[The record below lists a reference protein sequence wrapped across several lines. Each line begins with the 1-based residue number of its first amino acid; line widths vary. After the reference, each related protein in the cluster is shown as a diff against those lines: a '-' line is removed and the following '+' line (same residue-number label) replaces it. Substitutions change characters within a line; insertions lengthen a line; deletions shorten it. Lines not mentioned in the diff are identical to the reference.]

1 MVHFNGSKL
10 HWTALRSRHYSEDMV
25 RREIEIDED
34 TDRILTELAS
44 EYKGDLS
51 LALADL
57 VHAREGL
64 EDFAERSEA
73 AHEDALRVQRDRAEA
88 DFREGRT
95 QTWQDVKV
103 GNGL

>member
-1 MVHFNGSKL
+1 
-10 HWTALRSRHYSEDMV
+10 MV

-34 TDRILTELAS
+34 TNRLLTELAE
-44 EYKGDLS
+44 EYQGDLS
-51 LALADL
+51 VALADL

-73 AHEDALRVQRDRAEA
+73 AHENTLRALRDRSES

-95 QTWQDVKV
+95 VTWEDVKTR
-103 GNGL
+103 NGL

>member
-1 MVHFNGSKL
+1 M
-10 HWTALRSRHYSEDMV
+10 

-34 TDRILTELAS
+34 TDRILTELAL

-51 LALADL
+51 QALADL

-64 EDFAERSEA
+64 EAFVERSEA
-73 AHEDALRVQRDRAEA
+73 AHEHTLRTLRDTAEA

-95 QTWQDVKV
+95 VTWGDVKAR
-103 GNGL
+103 NGL

>member
-1 MVHFNGSKL
+1 
-10 HWTALRSRHYSEDMV
+10 MV

-34 TDRILTELAS
+34 TNRLLTELAA

-51 LALADL
+51 SGLADL

-73 AHEDALRVQRDRAEA
+73 AQEGTLRAMRDRSEA

-95 QTWQDVKV
+95 VAWEDVKTR
-103 GNGL
+103 NGL

>member
-1 MVHFNGSKL
+1 M
-10 HWTALRSRHYSEDMV
+10 WPAACYSDGMV

-34 TDRILTELAS
+34 TDRYLTELAA

-64 EDFAERSEA
+64 EEFAERSEA
-73 AHEDALRVQRDRAEA
+73 AHEHTLRALRDRSEA

-95 QTWQDVKV
+95 VAWEDVKAR
-103 GNGL
+103 NRL

>member
-1 MVHFNGSKL
+1 
-10 HWTALRSRHYSEDMV
+10 MV

-34 TDRILTELAS
+34 TDRILTDLAS
-44 EYKGDLS
+44 EYEGDLS

-64 EDFAERSEA
+64 EEFGERSEA
-73 AHEDALRVQRDRAEA
+73 AHENALRALRDRSEG

-95 QTWQDVKV
+95 VSWEDVKAH
-103 GNGL
+103 NGL